1 MNLYNAIYGFIAMI
15 FLLVMSLSSAAAQ
28 SSTAVAANLTE
39 QDKTDLKQVETYLES
54 ITTLQSKFLQVSSNG
69 GVASGNFFMSRP
81 GKIRFEYDPPE
92 SILMVADGLFLVY
105 IDKDLEQTTHV
116 LLKSTPAYFLVR
128 EDIQLSGDITV
139 TRVERSPGIL
149 RLTVQDTDEPE
160 KGSLTLTLTT
170 QPLTLRKWTVI
181 DAKNIKTEITL
192 TNQETGMI
200 LDPSLFEYNP

>member
-1 MNLYNAIYGFIAMI
+1 
-15 FLLVMSLSSAAAQ
+15 
-28 SSTAVAANLTE
+28 
-39 QDKTDLKQVETYLES
+39 
-54 ITTLQSKFLQVSSNG
+54 
-69 GVASGNFFMSRP
+69 
-81 GKIRFEYDPPE
+81 
-92 SILMVADGLFLVY
+92 MVADGLFLVY

-160 KGSLTLTLTT
+160 KGSITLTFTV

-181 DAKNIKTEITL
+181 DAQNIKTEITL